1 MTVETFVVD
10 AATRHSVF
18 VQRFAGSET
27 LKAQATLD
35 RMRQGVVSRLARDP
49 TDFQAN
55 RLTALLRDIESTI
68 AAVMGELSEQ
78 TLETVE
84 EFAVQEAAFTVDLTQ
99 KTTITGVALPS
110 DSLLTQIVVRS
121 GMSAPVGPTQI
132 TMQEALDQF
141 AGKKAEE
148 VINAIQDAA
157 VRGDTLETIVR
168 DVRGITGRETVRTAA
183 TAQNKAIRDVE
194 DLINTRQKR
203 QVEALTRTILN
214 HTANQAT
221 KAVMIENE
229 AILDG
234 EEWVATLDGRTT
246 FICAGRDGRIFPPGQ
261 GPYPPAHWGCRS
273 RRVPIVK
280 EEFAVKGI
288 TGRRGAVGA
297 KLDKDGN
304 LVTTRGQVRGDVNF
318 GSWLKGQPAAFQ
330 DEYLGPARGKLF
342 RQGGLEISAF
352 RDETGRD
359 FTLDQLRDMDP
370 VAFAEAGLVEPP
382 G

>member
-55 RLTALLRDIESTI
+55 RLTALLRDIEGTV

-84 EFAVQEAAFTVDLTQ
+84 SFAVQEAAFTVELTQ

-110 DSLLTQIVVRS
+110 DALLTQIVIRS

-132 TMQEALDQF
+132 TVQEALDQF
-141 AGKKAEE
+141 AGKKSVE
-148 VINAIQDAA
+148 VLNTIQDGLVA
-157 VRGDTLETIVR
+157 GDTL
-168 DVRGITGRETVRTAA
+168 DQTV
-183 TAQNKAIRDVE
+183 AQVNELV
-194 DLINTRQKR
+194 NTRQKR

-246 FICAGRDGRIFPPGQ
+246 FICAGRDGRIFPPGL

-280 EEFAVKGI
+280 EEFAVKGV

-359 FTLDQLRDMDP
+359 FTLDQLRGMDP
-370 VAFAEAGLVEPP
+370 VAFADAGLVEDITE
-382 G
+382 